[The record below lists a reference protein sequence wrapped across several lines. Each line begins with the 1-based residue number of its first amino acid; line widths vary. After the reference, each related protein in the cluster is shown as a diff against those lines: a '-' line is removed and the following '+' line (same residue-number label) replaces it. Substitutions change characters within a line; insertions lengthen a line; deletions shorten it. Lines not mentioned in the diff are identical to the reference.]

1 MTTFMKPAADITSAR
16 ARRSRLV
23 LAWEGWQVQ
32 IPGRWSPTKLSGD
45 YRQGY
50 ALFADL
56 HRPRLGLR
64 WHTPRKRKFDSSAW
78 SAKAMREEV
87 GQLAAAEASPHA
99 IAGWEGPLLF
109 AEPEPPGRDVWMGY
123 SPVSGRTLQVV
134 YYAHRRERVLTEVVL
149 PTLRDLP
156 RGQPMAWSIFELSA
170 IVPRDL
176 PMRTHRLNAGDLSLT
191 FGNDRRLGTVRQIAV
206 ATLALQRMGIE
217 KWLLQQQRMA
227 GKYYRVVG
235 KPTEVTLSVGGG
247 GGDGQEGRPAKGVK
261 GRSVRRRRFFFLFR
275 HARELFTY
283 AMHDA
288 ERDRLVLVQASDDNL
303 ARSLAAACGA
313 EF

>member
-1 MTTFMKPAADITSAR
+1 M
-16 ARRSRLV
+16 V

-45 YRQGY
+45 YRKGY

-78 SAKAMREEV
+78 SAKAMRDEV
-87 GQLAAAEASPHA
+87 GQLAAAEATPHPL
-99 IAGWEGPLLF
+99 IGWEGGSLY
-109 AEPEPPGRDVWMGY
+109 AEPQPPGRDVWMGY

-134 YYAHRRERVLTEVVL
+134 YYAHRRERVLTDVVL

-156 RGQPMAWSIFELSA
+156 KDQPMAWSIFELSA
-170 IVPRDL
+170 AVPGDL

-191 FGNDRRLGTVRQIAV
+191 FGDDRRVLTVRQVAV
-206 ATLALQRMGIE
+206 ASLALQRMRLE
-217 KWLLQQQRMA
+217 KWLFQQQRLS
-227 GKYYRVVG
+227 GKWYRAVG
-235 KPTEVTLSVGGG
+235 KPTETTLPVGGG
-247 GGDGQEGRPAKGVK
+247 EEGDGGTRQATGLTGRA
-261 GRSVRRRRFFFLFR
+261 VRRRRFFFLIR
-275 HARELFTY
+275 RAKELFTY
-283 AMHDA
+283 ALHDV

-303 ARSLAAACGA
+303 ARQAAATCGV
-313 EF
+313 EL